1 MELAGGGTR
10 IPAVQEAVTQ
20 ALLESAAGAAV
31 GGLEDRRFGAKLDD
45 ASLAVG
51 AALVAKRA
59 VDAAGPAAGAGATT
73 AGEAGAA
80 AAAGEA
86 EAADAA
92 HGSALGA
99 EALAVCVAAE
109 AEMAGR
115 DAAAAARSAA
125 VNELEGY
132 ILEARGMRSR
142 KHGSLIDG
150 ASLEPML
157 DEAED
162 WLYSDAGEAAGCGEL
177 GAFLAALRVR
187 VDGTMVAFREKVEA
201 ERVASE
207 AALQASADAAAAE
220 RAANG
225 EDEDHDQRRL
235 KYPDRLRMV
244 QKNKDEGTELFK
256 GAVDVTQYRQAAARY
271 NKALTHAA
279 KFVDLSPDQREEVDA
294 LKLSLHLN
302 IAMCWLKITDA
313 TNHLDQ
319 ASSPSQKP
327 CIALCR
333 PPSLSTAQPRPRL
346 DQAIRSCTDALALDG
361 ENVKALYRRAT
372 ALEQKKDYEA
382 AKADLAAAA
391 KIAPDDKAVPKL
403 QQRVEAQIKRQLDKE
418 KKMYGK
424 MFG

>member
-1 MELAGGGTR
+1 VELAGGGTR

-319 ASSPSQKP
+319 A
-327 CIALCR
+327 
-333 PPSLSTAQPRPRL
+333 
-346 DQAIRSCTDALALDG
+346 IRSCTDALALDG

-391 KIAPDDKAVPKL
+391 QIAPDDKAVPKL